1 MLPHAADAELIF
13 ACRSVADP
21 AVTVNTLALGCEG
34 YTCGTAILG
43 NVAATGAPD
52 VPPEPELVELELELV
67 EEEFVGLLTVLPHAL
82 SSTKRDATAIVT
94 VMRETDERIA
104 YDRSGREA
112 KMLVGFTCSV
122 LKRSCWAF
130 NQTVVRTHHESMYFV
145 YKHGHVLLVTRR
157 VIS

>member
-52 VPPEPELVELELELV
+52 VPPEPELVELEPELELV
-67 EEEFVGLLTVLPHAL
+67 EAEFFGLLPVLPHAL
-82 SSTKRDATAIVT
+82 RSTRRDATAIVA

-104 YDRSGREA
+104 YDRSRREA

-122 LKRSCWAF
+122 LKRSRWAF

-145 YKHGHVLLVTRR
+145 YNTGMYCW
-157 VIS
+157 